1 MNMNY
6 INRLQDQTLELQHA
20 LITRAE
26 RTQEFLEH
34 LASAKFNGV
43 ATDGSRTDWISTAD
57 VQRWLQY
64 INSPAELEV
73 SQ

>member
-1 MNMNY
+1 MNY
-6 INRLQDQTLELQHA
+6 INKLQADATELQHN

-34 LASAKFNGV
+34 LASPKFNSV
-43 ATDGSRTDWISTAD
+43 ATDGSRTDWIAVAD

-64 INSPAELEV
+64 IYSPVESGI